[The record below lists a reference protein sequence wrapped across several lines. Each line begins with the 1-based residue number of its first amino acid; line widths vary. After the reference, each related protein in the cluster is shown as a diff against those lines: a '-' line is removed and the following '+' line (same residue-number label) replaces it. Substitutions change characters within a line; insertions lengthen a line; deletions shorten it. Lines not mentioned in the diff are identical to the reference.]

1 MGTAISC
8 ICLGG
13 FGVNFINRVYT
24 YNKDI
29 KFISIND
36 DTHHK
41 CMATIKLNSWKK
53 IIDLIKS
60 GELCCDDIY
69 FLIVNLGGSWG
80 GEVQKIYRKLQV
92 KVKYIIVIAC
102 MPFSFEIDNANR
114 AAPILESLQNTIK
127 YITIFYNDKYLNGAQ
142 KGTIFCEV
150 LRKIDED
157 IIYYIRNFVSNL
169 HI

>member
-53 IIDLIKS
+53 IIDLIKNLSEWMIYKDS
-60 GELCCDDIY
+60 G
-69 FLIVNLGGSWG
+69 LI
-80 GEVQKIYRKLQV
+80 
-92 KVKYIIVIAC
+92 
-102 MPFSFEIDNANR
+102 ID
-114 AAPILESLQNTIK
+114 
-127 YITIFYNDKYLNGAQ
+127 
-142 KGTIFCEV
+142 
-150 LRKIDED
+150 
-157 IIYYIRNFVSNL
+157 
-169 HI
+169 